1 MNNLFFLFIF
11 VVIVAFAVIPL
22 MAVKGG
28 DYSASDAGKSGG
40 KRSSGKKNK
49 DRVSAKV
56 SSVRKSAG
64 ENDSGYIGI
73 IEFNTENGSD
83 KGNVVDEDIDSF
95 IVTGSLEGRHVSGFD
110 YSNKKDRVYHDC
122 RMIKKSDVTAYY
134 KEYTETKYFYKDRPV
149 QIAER
154 DGQTFAEVYD
164 GPASFLSEFSV
175 MDMGAN
181 GKKYFRQISGDD
193 PDLRTQEEHLRE
205 ALTVDTYGVNPD
217 MSKTEYEDALVRYL
231 TDRITRSGMKND
243 NLIRLLLGIYG
254 YRFPDDGLFTDI
266 ETVFERVIPLR
277 YKQLEDNAVSR
288 SNFRHELITAITV
301 GYRLVG
307 CRHGYT
313 LVDEGRIITPSP
325 EYSLYICLVLHLM
338 LLKYHQKGMSPYS
351 ELDLSG
357 IWKKLEESLRRSGLA
372 EDHNPVYHGDVLL
385 CDDLGAFIIEALKKL
400 VYFRRFSKGD
410 DDIIGAE

>member
-1 MNNLFFLFIF
+1 MNNLFILFIV
-11 VVIVAFAVIPL
+11 VVIVALAIIPL
-22 MAVKGG
+22 MAVKGEDG
-28 DYSASDAGKSGG
+28 SGADASVRGKRTGG
-40 KRSSGKKNK
+40 KKHK

-64 ENDSGYIGI
+64 QNDAGYMGI

-95 IVTGSLEGRHVSGFD
+95 IVTGSLDGRSVNGFD

-122 RMIKKSDVTAYY
+122 RMIRKSDVTAYY

-154 DGQTFAEVYD
+154 DGRTYAEVYE
-164 GPASFLSEFSV
+164 GPPSFLSEFSV

-181 GKKYFRQISGDD
+181 GKKYYRQISGDD
-193 PDLRTQEEHLRE
+193 PNLRTQEEHLRE
-205 ALTVDTYGVNPD
+205 ALTVDTYGVYPE
-217 MSKTEYEDALVRYL
+217 MSEAEYSDALVRYL
-231 TDRITRSGMKND
+231 TERLTRSGMKND

-266 ETVFERVIPLR
+266 ETVFEKVIPLR
-277 YKQLEDNAVSR
+277 YKQLEDNSVSR
-288 SNFRHELITAITV
+288 SNFRRELLIAITV

-307 CRHGYT
+307 CQHGYT
-313 LVDEGRIITPSP
+313 LVDEGRVITPSP

-338 LLKYHQKGMSPYS
+338 LKKYHQEGLRPYS

-357 IWKKLEESLRRSGLA
+357 VWKKLEESLISSGLA

-385 CDDLGAFIIEALKKL
+385 CDDLGEFVIKALKKL
-400 VYFRRFSKGD
+400 VYFRRFDKD
-410 DDIIGAE
+410 DDDKNGTE